1 MQSRELAH
9 KIGSHHPEIVVSY
22 RLKLNCSDT
31 FLTNEANNTGYQW
44 TDRKDHQAVK
54 VKVVASAALRTGHY
68 ALGART
74 ERSQRAQRG
83 TCDKTDPNEGGR
95 AEN

>member
-31 FLTNEANNTGYQW
+31 FLTNEANNTGYQC